1 MTELFYKCL
10 EKIGLELEKYQ
21 IAQFMD
27 YYNIMIETNKHM
39 NLTTI
44 TDLDEV
50 IIKHFIDSLVIN
62 KVMVPTDESIIDVG
76 TGAGLPGIPIKI
88 AFPDTRMVLLD
99 SLRKR
104 LNFLD
109 QVISECSL
117 IDIETVHGRAE
128 DIGRDPQ
135 YRETFDI
142 CVSRAVAN
150 LATLSEY
157 CIPFVKKG
165 GIFIA
170 YKSGDINEELIKSK
184 NAIKLLGA
192 EIEDIKKLEL
202 PESDISRS
210 LLVIRKIKATSKKYP
225 RSAGKPS
232 REPL

>member
-1 MTELFYKCL
+1 MEELFYRCL
-10 EKIGLELEKYQ
+10 EEIDLELEKYQ
-21 IAQFMD
+21 IEQFID
-27 YYNIMIETNKHM
+27 YYEIMIETNKHM

-62 KVMVPTDESIIDVG
+62 KVIVPTDESIIDVG

-88 AFPDTRMVLLD
+88 AFPDTGVVLLD
-99 SLRKR
+99 SLKKR
-104 LNFLD
+104 LKFLD
-109 QVISECSL
+109 QVILDCDL

-135 YRETFDI
+135 YRESFDI

-150 LATLSEY
+150 LSTLSEY

-165 GIFIA
+165 GLFIA
-170 YKSGDINEELIKSK
+170 YKSGNIDEELTNSK
-184 NAIKLLGA
+184 NAVNLLGG
-192 EIEDIKKLEL
+192 EIEDVKKLKL
-202 PESDISRS
+202 PKSDIDRS
-210 LLVIRKIKATSKKYP
+210 LVVIRKKKSTLKRYP